1 MKVGIVGAGMVG
13 SATAYALGLRGVAS
27 EVVLVDLDPAL
38 AEAQALDIAHAMPFA
53 SGTSI
58 SHGDYDHLRNAGV
71 VVIAAGV
78 AQRSG
83 ETRTDLLSRNAAVFR
98 TVVGEIMRVCPD
110 AILLVA
116 SNPVDIMTQIAEAY
130 SGLPNHRVIGSGTIL
145 DTARF
150 RSLLGAHLRV
160 SPRSIHAYV
169 LGEHGDSQVL
179 AWSGAR
185 AGTVPIALFGA
196 QIGAPITEAV
206 RTDIDSKTRNAAYTI
221 IKGKGSTY
229 YGIGAGLARI
239 VGAVRQDEQAVLSV
253 SSVTALIEG
262 VRDVALSV
270 PRVVGREGI
279 STELLPD
286 LDTHERAA
294 LQRSASKLRGLFEAV
309 TL

>member
-1 MKVGIVGAGMVG
+1 M
-13 SATAYALGLRGVAS
+13 
-27 EVVLVDLDPAL
+27 
-38 AEAQALDIAHAMPFA
+38 
-53 SGTSI
+53 
-58 SHGDYDHLRNAGV
+58 
-71 VVIAAGV
+71 
-78 AQRSG
+78 
-83 ETRTDLLSRNAAVFR
+83 
-98 TVVGEIMRVCPD
+98 
-110 AILLVA
+110 
-116 SNPVDIMTQIAEAY
+116 
-130 SGLPNHRVIGSGTIL
+130 
-145 DTARF
+145 
-150 RSLLGAHLRV
+150 
-160 SPRSIHAYV
+160 
-169 LGEHGDSQVL
+169 
-179 AWSGAR
+179 
-185 AGTVPIALFGA
+185 
-196 QIGAPITEAV
+196 
-206 RTDIDSKTRNAAYTI
+206 DSKTRNAAYTI